1 MTGITF
7 FNMWQADSREK
18 QEALI
23 EEMRAEAPA
32 LAAKEG
38 FISLTSWKA
47 EGTDYRVLVEG
58 QWASQAHFDAAVTG
72 NAQALAS
79 RDRLETFAKPAPG
92 LFAECFR
99 FTREGDQAR
108 PLETLFR
115 NAANR
120 WKEVGL
126 ETKRIR
132 AGQISVQ
139 VASAGKGLPVILL
152 HGYPQSG
159 EIWRRVAPE
168 LAKERQVI
176 IPDLP
181 GMGLSDIKQ
190 RGYDLLTIAGDIH
203 EVVAAL
209 GLKEVDLIGHD
220 WGGAVAA
227 VYALRFR
234 QEVRRLAFIE
244 SALGG
249 AGFEN
254 AWVFNAPNPALT
266 FIPFLLAENL
276 SEELVAGRE
285 EIWLRHLWQTFIHN
299 KAEVL
304 FTEWRPYLEAMQRP
318 GLFGAS
324 GEYYRAVYG
333 AAEKVREL
341 IAAGKLMIPVLSV
354 SGEASFGAA
363 QLPFVEAFAGN
374 ITRHI
379 VIPGAGHF
387 VPEEQPQALLTE
399 LKKFLGV

>member
-7 FNMWQADSREK
+7 LNMWQADSREK

-32 LAAKEG
+32 LAAKDG
-38 FISLTSWKA
+38 FISLTARRA

-58 QWASQAHFDAAVTG
+58 RWASQAQFDAAVAG

-79 RDRLETFAKPAPG
+79 RARLEAFAKPAPG

-99 FTREGDQAR
+99 FAGEGNRGR
-108 PLETLFR
+108 PIEILLR
-115 NAANR
+115 DAADR
-120 WKEVGL
+120 WTEVGF
-126 ETKRIR
+126 ESKRIR
-132 AGQISVQ
+132 AGQISIQ

-168 LAKERQVI
+168 LAKDRHVI
-176 IPDLP
+176 LPDLP
-181 GMGLSDIKQ
+181 GMGLSDIKP
-190 RGYDLLTIAGDIH
+190 RDYDLLSIAEDIH
-203 EVVAAL
+203 AVVTGL
-209 GLKEVDLIGHD
+209 GLKAVDLIGHD

-227 VYALRFR
+227 VYALRYR
-234 QEVRRLAFIE
+234 QEVRRLTFIE

-249 AGFEN
+249 AGFES

-266 FIPFLLAENL
+266 FIPFLLDENL

-285 EIWLRHLWQTFIHN
+285 EVWLRHLWQTFTHN
-299 KAEVL
+299 KAEVP

-318 GLFGAS
+318 GLFRAS

-341 IAAGKLMIPVLSV
+341 IAAGKLTIPVLSI

-363 QLPFVEAFAGN
+363 QLPFVEAFAAN
-374 ITRHI
+374 ITRHV
-379 VIPGAGHF
+379 VIPGSGHF

-399 LKKFLGV
+399 LKKFLGI

>member
-1 MTGITF
+1 MTGVTF

-18 QEALI
+18 QNALI

-32 LAAKEG
+32 VAAKDG
-38 FISLTSWKA
+38 FLSLTAWKGEGSDFRVLA
-47 EGTDYRVLVEG
+47 EGR
-58 QWASQAHFDAAVTG
+58 WASKAHFDAAVAG
-72 NAQALAS
+72 NAATLAA
-79 RDRLETFAKPAPG
+79 RARLEAFAKPAPG
-92 LFAECFR
+92 LFTECFR
-99 FTREGDQAR
+99 FTGEGALGR
-108 PLETLFR
+108 SLEIQLR
-115 NAANR
+115 DADNR

-132 AGQISVQ
+132 SGQINIH

-176 IPDLP
+176 VPDLP

-190 RGYDLLTIAGDIH
+190 QGYDLLSIAEDIH
-203 EVVAAL
+203 AVAEAL

-234 QEVRRLAFIE
+234 QGVRSLAFIE
-244 SALGG
+244 SAVGG

-254 AWVFNAPNPALT
+254 AWVFNKPNPTLT

-276 SEELVAGRE
+276 SEELAAGRE
-285 EIWLRHLWQTFIHN
+285 EIWLRHLWQTFTHN
-299 KAEVL
+299 KAGVP
-304 FTEWRPYLEAMQRP
+304 FAEWHPYLEAMRRP
-318 GLFGAS
+318 GLFHAS

-333 AAEKVREL
+333 AAQKVREL
-341 IAAGKLMIPVLSV
+341 IAAGKLTIPVLSIA
-354 SGEASFGAA
+354 GEASLGAA
-363 QLPFVEAFAGN
+363 QLTFVEAFATN
-374 ITRHI
+374 IARHV
-379 VIPGAGHF
+379 VIPGSGHF
-387 VPEEQPQALLTE
+387 VPEEQPQSVLSE
-399 LKKFLGV
+399 LKSFLRI

>member
-23 EEMRAEAPA
+23 KEMQTEAPV
-32 LAAKEG
+32 LAAKDG
-38 FISLTSWKA
+38 FISLTAWKG
-47 EGTDYRVLVEG
+47 EGTDCRILVEG
-58 QWASQAHFDAAVTG
+58 CWVSQAHFDAAVAG
-72 NAQALAS
+72 SAQSLTS
-79 RDRLETFAKPAPG
+79 RARLETFAKPAPG
-92 LFAECFR
+92 LFTECFR
-99 FTREGDQAR
+99 FIGEGAQAGR
-108 PLETLFR
+108 LESLLQD
-115 NAANR
+115 AATR
-120 WKEVGL
+120 WKAVRFQ
-126 ETKRIR
+126 TKRIR
-132 AGQISVQ
+132 IGQISIQ
-139 VASAGKGLPVILL
+139 VASGGKGLPVILL

-168 LAKERQVI
+168 LAEERQAI

-190 RGYDLLTIAGDIH
+190 QGYDLLTIAGDIH
-203 EVVAAL
+203 AVAAAL

-227 VYALRFR
+227 VYALRYR
-234 QEVRRLAFIE
+234 QEVRRLAFIQ

-254 AWVFNAPNPALT
+254 AWVFNVPNPALT
-266 FIPFLLAENL
+266 FIPFLLAEDL

-285 EIWLRHLWQTFIHN
+285 EIWLRHLWQTFTHN
-299 KAEVL
+299 KTDAP
-304 FTEWRPYLEAMQRP
+304 FTDWQPYLEAMQRP
-318 GLFGAS
+318 GLFRAS

-341 IAAGKLMIPVLSV
+341 VAAGKLTIPVLSV
-354 SGEASFGAA
+354 SGEASLGTA
-363 QLPFVEAFAGN
+363 QLTFVDAFARN
-374 ITRHI
+374 ITRHV

-387 VPEEQPQALLTE
+387 VPEEQPQPLLKE
-399 LKKFLGV
+399 LNSFLGA

>member
-7 FNMWQADSREK
+7 FNMWKADSVEK

-38 FISLTSWKA
+38 FMSLTSWKA

-58 QWASQAHFDAAVTG
+58 RWESQAHFNAAVAG
-72 NAQALAS
+72 NPQALAS
-79 RDRLETFAKPAPG
+79 RAHLETFAKPAPG
-92 LFAECFR
+92 SFTECFR
-99 FTREGDQAR
+99 FTSEGGQAR
-108 PLETLFR
+108 PIESLLQDVAT
-115 NAANR
+115 R
-120 WKEVGL
+120 WKVVGF
-126 ETKRIR
+126 ETRRIR
-132 AGQISVQ
+132 AGQTSIQ
-139 VASAGKGLPVILL
+139 VASGGNGLPVILL

-159 EIWRRVAPE
+159 ETWRRVAPE

-181 GMGLSDIKQ
+181 GMGLSDIKVQ
-190 RGYDLLTIAGDIH
+190 GYDLLSIVEDIH
-203 EVVAAL
+203 TVVAAL

-220 WGGAVAA
+220 WGGAVGA
-227 VYALRFR
+227 VYALRYR
-234 QEVRRLAFIE
+234 QEVHRLTFIE

-254 AWVFNAPNPALT
+254 AWVFNSPNPALT

-285 EIWLRHLWQTFIHN
+285 EIWLRHLWQTFTCN
-299 KAEVL
+299 KAEAP
-304 FTEWRPYLEAMQRP
+304 FTDWRPYLEALQRP
-318 GLFGAS
+318 GLFRAS

-333 AAEKVREL
+333 AAEKVRGL
-341 IAAGKLMIPVLSV
+341 IAAGKLTIPVLSV

-363 QLPFVEAFAGN
+363 QSSFVEAFAGN
-374 ITRHI
+374 IARHV
-379 VIPGAGHF
+379 VIHGAGHF
-387 VPEEQPQALLTE
+387 VPEEQPRALLSE
-399 LKKFLGV
+399 MKNFMGI